1 MGELISIIVP
11 VYNVEAYIEK
21 CLDSIREQTYE
32 NLEVILVDDGSTDS
46 SGKLCDEY
54 ASKDPRFYVIHQENK
69 GVLAAR
75 NAGIEKAN
83 GSYIGFI
90 DSDDWIEKESYKTL
104 YHILMQEQAEI
115 IIYQKNIFDEEMGFC
130 YAENSI
136 LPERG
141 YQGKELEEIWRNLFF
156 SQDYSEEGISLNLSD
171 KLIKR
176 ELILQNYRLI
186 DTKLHYFEDIAL
198 GLFCMLQAKKIVIS
212 NEPFYY
218 YRQRKNSLCHSIDIM
233 YLEQVNIFYRTVYK
247 RVAAC
252 SEEILSRLHTYIA
265 ERAVYGINYMMG
277 LNLKQQIPFYFP
289 PFAEISFTD
298 RIALYGAGDIGKL
311 YYRMFQMARA
321 GQVVLW
327 VDRRYESMNSAGM
340 PVESV
345 DALKDKDFDKIL
357 IAVKFKNSA
366 EAIKR
371 NLIERGIAEN
381 KIVWRNPIMSIEA

>member
-54 ASKDPRFYVIHQENK
+54 ASKDSRFYVIHQENK

-75 NAGIEKAN
+75 NAGIEKAR
-83 GSYIGFI
+83 GSYIGFV
-90 DSDDWIEKESYKTL
+90 DSDDWIEKDMYEKLYYKLAT
-104 YHILMQEQAEI
+104 EQAEI
-115 IIYQKNIFDEEMGFC
+115 VICQKNIYDEELKSV
-130 YAENSI
+130 YAETPV
-136 LPERG
+136 LRE
-141 YQGKELEEIWRNLFF
+141 GKYWDSKLEDIWKNMFF
-156 SQDYSEEGISLNLSD
+156 CEDYSNAGISLNLYD
-171 KLIKR
+171 KLFER
-176 ELILQNYRLI
+176 MLILNNYKKVDIR
-186 DTKLHYFEDIAL
+186 LHYFEDMVLA
-198 GLFCMLQAKKIVIS
+198 LFCMLQAEKIVIS

-233 YLEQVNIFYRTVYK
+233 YLEQLNIFYRTVYK
-247 RVAAC
+247 RVAVC

-289 PFAEISFTD
+289 PFTEISFTD

-345 DALKDKDFDKIL
+345 DALKDKDFDKVL

-371 NLIERGIAEN
+371 DLIERGIAED

>member
-1 MGELISIIVP
+1 
-11 VYNVEAYIEK
+11 
-21 CLDSIREQTYE
+21 
-32 NLEVILVDDGSTDS
+32 
-46 SGKLCDEY
+46 
-54 ASKDPRFYVIHQENK
+54 
-69 GVLAAR
+69 
-75 NAGIEKAN
+75 
-83 GSYIGFI
+83 
-90 DSDDWIEKESYKTL
+90 
-104 YHILMQEQAEI
+104 MQEQAEI